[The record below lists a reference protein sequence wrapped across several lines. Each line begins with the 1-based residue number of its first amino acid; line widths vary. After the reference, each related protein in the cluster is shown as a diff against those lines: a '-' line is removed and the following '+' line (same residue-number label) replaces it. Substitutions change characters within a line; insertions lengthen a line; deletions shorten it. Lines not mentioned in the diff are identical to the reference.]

1 MDHQKFPEADRDDRW
16 LDDFLE
22 PQNPGDEIGIDED
35 AALFSNLKTPKDA
48 ELDLLL
54 ADIKS
59 NDWANETQVHP
70 VITQDPVPES
80 QANAISDATTVVPD
94 LSPMTPAEIAEEE
107 PLPSA
112 PAEPFRDE
120 EFRDTFGEG
129 TELEEV
135 FAAPAAMEELS
146 AASAP
151 APEAPVTEETPA
163 APKQKKKKK
172 TAPSKRRPKHKKGYG
187 FFGIPHILATCI
199 WIGLAVIIGTSL
211 GNVLWLMASDVLAFN
226 QVPQT
231 VTITISDDD
240 TLDTIAEQL
249 HEKELI
255 RYPWLFKM
263 FAEFTGK
270 AEYISPGSFTLN
282 KPDEDG
288 TVSHISYDYNALL
301 NSMQQYSSG
310 REIVEDLLIP
320 EGYSCKQ
327 IFALL
332 EEKGVCTVAELEEYA
347 ANGELGDYWFLEGVE
362 RGDKY
367 CLEGY
372 LFPDTYDFYV
382 NDDPQRVLNK
392 LLSAFDNR
400 FTEKMHESLLEI
412 NETYGT
418 RLRNA
423 GYSEEYIAE
432 HQIGIREVVIIASM
446 IEKESAGSDENYI
459 ISSVIYNRLVSRDFP
474 YLQIDATVVYAAGGD
489 IEEVLYEH
497 MQIDDPHNT
506 YMYEGLPI
514 GPIANPGRD
523 ALYAAM
529 SPSDTDEPYYYYVL
543 NPDTWKHEFFSTYED
558 FEDYL
563 ISIGYYD

>member
-1 MDHQKFPEADRDDRW
+1 MDNQKHPESSGSENW
-16 LDDFLE
+16 LDDILE
-22 PQNPGDEIGIDED
+22 PQNAGEEIGVDED
-35 AALFSNLKTPKDA
+35 AMLFAGLKSPKDA
-48 ELDLLL
+48 ELDQLL

-59 NDWANETQVHP
+59 NDWANETIVQSAAV
-70 VITQDPVPES
+70 DPMLE
-80 QANAISDATTVVPD
+80 ATDNNMTDATMVVPG
-94 LSPMTPAEIAEEE
+94 LAEEASPAEE
-107 PLPSA
+107 PETVPPSA
-112 PAEPFRDE
+112 PIEPFRDE

-129 TELEEV
+129 KELEAV
-135 FAAPAAMEELS
+135 FAPPAAMEELS
-146 AASAP
+146 AAAQP
-151 APEAPVTEETPA
+151 IAEVTEAEAPQPVK
-163 APKQKKKKK
+163 PKKEKK
-172 TAPSKRRPKHKKGYG
+172 TAPSKRRPRHKKGYG

-211 GNVLWLMASDVLAFN
+211 GNVLWLMAADVLAFN

-231 VTITISDDD
+231 VTITITEED

-249 HEKELI
+249 QEKELI
-255 RYPWLFKM
+255 RYPWLFKL

-270 AEYISPGSFTLN
+270 AEDISAGSFTLN

-288 TVSHISYDYNALL
+288 TTSSIVYDYNALL
-301 NSMQQYSSG
+301 NSMRSYAPT
-310 REIVEDLLIP
+310 REIVENLLIP
-320 EGYSCKQ
+320 EGYTCKQ
-327 IFALL
+327 IFQLL
-332 EEKGVCTVAELEEYA
+332 EDEGVCTVAELEEYA
-347 ANGELGDYWFLEGVE
+347 ANGELQEYWFLEGVE
-362 RGDKY
+362 RGHKY

-372 LFPDTYDFYV
+372 LFPDTYDFYKD
-382 NDDPQRVLNK
+382 DDPQNVLQKMLN
-392 LLSAFDNR
+392 AFDDR
-400 FTEKMHESLLEI
+400 FTEKMHESLVEI
-412 NETYGT
+412 NNAYTA

-432 HQIGIREVVIIASM
+432 NQIGIREVVIIASM

-459 ISSVIYNRLVSRDFP
+459 ISSVIYNRMVSHDFP
-474 YLQIDATVVYAAGGD
+474 LLQIDATVVYAWGGD

-543 NPDTWKHEFFSTYED
+543 NPDTWKHEFFATYRE
-558 FEDYL
+558 FENYL
-563 ISIGYYD
+563 DSIGYYDE